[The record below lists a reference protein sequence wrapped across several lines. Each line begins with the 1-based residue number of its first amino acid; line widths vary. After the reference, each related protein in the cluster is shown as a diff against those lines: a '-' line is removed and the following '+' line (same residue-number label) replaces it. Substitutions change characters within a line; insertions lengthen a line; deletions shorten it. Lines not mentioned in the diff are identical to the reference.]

1 MNVPPDDMPAVAA
14 RYAGRDLVTLCHSG
28 ARSAI
33 SAQALAAAG
42 ARVLS
47 LAGGTE
53 AWRRAGH
60 PVEAGR

>member
-1 MNVPPDDMPAVAA
+1 VLPLDDLPAVAA
-14 RYAGRDLVTLCHSG
+14 RYAGPDVVTVWHSG

-33 SAQALAAAG
+33 LALAAAG

-53 AWRRAGH
+53 AWRRG
-60 PVEAGR
+60 PDTR